1 MIIVGIRR
9 SGGSFE
15 TSDKKVINFDN
26 VYVHAVSGEKDK
38 ESANFDFSTGKWVEK
53 FKIKIDD
60 FLESFDDLKNP
71 LEEVKGL
78 DVVPIYNQYGKVTGF
93 MRQR

>member
-1 MIIVGIRR
+1 MLIVGVQR

-15 TSDKKVINFDN
+15 TKEKTVINYDN

-38 ESANFDFSTGKWVEK
+38 KPTNCDFFTGKTVEK
-53 FKIKIDD
+53 YKIKVED

-71 LEEVKGL
+71 FEESKGL
-78 DVVPIYNQYGKVTGF
+78 DVVPVYNQYGKVTGF